1 MTVMTARRPVLLAL
15 LALLLLVGCATSSPP
30 VNFYTL
36 NALQASGDVSGDKGV
51 ARPLSIGLGPV
62 QLPEMLDRPQIVTRA
77 GENRLQLAEFD
88 RWAGSLRNDFSRIL
102 GDNLSVLLNTEDII
116 VFPWG
121 GGVEI
126 DYQVVVEVASFD
138 AVLEQNATLNAR
150 WKLREGGQGKVL
162 KGERSVLRQP
172 IQGQDYAAV
181 VAALNRTLD
190 AFSREIAAAIKALER
205 SRVRLE

>member
-1 MTVMTARRPVLLAL
+1 MTVMTTQRAALPAL
-15 LALLLLVGCATSSPP
+15 LALLLLVGCATGSPP

-36 NALQASGDVSGDKGV
+36 NALETSGGVSGDKGV
-51 ARPLSIGLGPV
+51 ARSLSIGLGPV
-62 QLPEMLDRPQIVTRA
+62 ELPEMLDRPQIVTRA
-77 GENRLQLAEFD
+77 GKNRLQLAEFD

-102 GDNLSVLLNTEDII
+102 GDNLSVLLNTEDIV

-126 DYQVVVEVASFD
+126 DYQVEVEVASFD

-162 KGERSVLRQP
+162 KSERSVLTQP

-190 AFSREIAAAIKALER
+190 AFSQEISAAIKALER
-205 SRVRLE
+205 SRVR

>member
-1 MTVMTARRPVLLAL
+1 MITQRAALLAL

-30 VNFYTL
+30 VNFYSL
-36 NALQASGDVSGDKGV
+36 NALQASGGVSGDKGV
-51 ARPLSIGLGPV
+51 ARSLSIGLGPV
-62 QLPEMLDRPQIVTRA
+62 ELPEMLDRPQIVTRA
-77 GENRLQLAEFD
+77 GENRLLLAEFD

-102 GDNLSVLLNTEDII
+102 GDNLSVLLNTEDIV

-126 DYQVVVEVASFD
+126 DYQVEVEVANFD

-150 WKLREGGQGKVL
+150 WKLREGGQGRVL
-162 KGERSVLRQP
+162 KGERSVLTQP

-205 SRVRLE
+205 SRVR